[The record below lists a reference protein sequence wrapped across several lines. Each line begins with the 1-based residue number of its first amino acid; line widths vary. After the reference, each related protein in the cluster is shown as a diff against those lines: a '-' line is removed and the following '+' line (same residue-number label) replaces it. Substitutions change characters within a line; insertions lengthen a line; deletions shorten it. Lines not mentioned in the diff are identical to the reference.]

1 MQFGCALVASLL
13 HYLFLCAF
21 YWMLCEGIMLY
32 LLLRV
37 VFSEMSKK
45 WWPFVLIGYCKLRLS
60 IAIMDFKL
68 GYNCIIIIN
77 YAYEQLCMQ

>member
-21 YWMLCEGIMLY
+21 CWMLCEGIMLY

-45 WWPFVLIGYCKLRLS
+45 WWPFVLIGYCKLKLS
-60 IAIMDFKL
+60 TAIMDS
-68 GYNCIIIIN
+68 N
-77 YAYEQLCMQ
+77 